1 MDKMKIQEIIVV
13 EGKDDTRRLRE
24 VVDADTIETIGS
36 AINEEIL
43 MQIEHAQETRGVIVF
58 TDPDFSGEKIRKI
71 IMEAVP
77 QAKHAFLPRTQA
89 KPKKKGSLGV
99 EHASDAAILE
109 ALKKVVT
116 PDISQTAVSE
126 ITRQDLLDYGL
137 IAGAQAKEKRE
148 KLGDELRIGYTNGKQ
163 LEKRLKMFR
172 ITPKELAQAMKIV
185 EEQHECIS

>member
-77 QAKHAFLPRTQA
+77 QAKHAFCRAHKLNQR
-89 KPKKKGSLGV
+89 KR
-99 EHASDAAILE
+99 E
-109 ALKKVVT
+109 AL
-116 PDISQTAVSE
+116 VSSM
-126 ITRQDLLDYGL
+126 QVMLL
-137 IAGAQAKEKRE
+137 
-148 KLGDELRIGYTNGKQ
+148 
-163 LEKRLKMFR
+163 F
-172 ITPKELAQAMKIV
+172 
-185 EEQHECIS
+185 

>member
-1 MDKMKIQEIIVV
+1 
-13 EGKDDTRRLRE
+13 
-24 VVDADTIETIGS
+24 
-36 AINEEIL
+36 
-43 MQIEHAQETRGVIVF
+43 
-58 TDPDFSGEKIRKI
+58 
-71 IMEAVP
+71 MEAVP

-163 LEKRLKMFR
+163 LEKTFEDVSYYAERTR
-172 ITPKELAQAMKIV
+172 PSNENSGGTT
-185 EEQHECIS
+185 